1 MSLRYVNALKF
12 TFVIMLGG
20 CASAPQEHAMVP
32 ASGATVVET
41 ATVTDIEGEFRVA
54 LELMKAEDWH
64 LATDKLAAITAANPR
79 LSGPWTNLGIAR
91 NKIGDM
97 VGAEA
102 AFIKAIDVN
111 DRQIVAY
118 NELGILYRRSGRLE
132 EAASMYNQGLKI
144 NPNDERIHWNL
155 GILNDRYLANPAQAL
170 THYQNYQ
177 QLTQSQDRQL
187 LSWISELREQ
197 ISQNNVATGANR

>member
-20 CASAPQEHAMVP
+20 CASAPQEPAMVP
-32 ASGATVVET
+32 VSGTTAVET
-41 ATVTDIEGEFRVA
+41 AAVIDVEGEFQAA
-54 LELMKAEDWH
+54 LKLMKAEDWH
-64 LATDKLAAITAANPR
+64 VAADRLAAITAAKPL

-91 NKIGDM
+91 NKIGDTA
-97 VGAEA
+97 GAEA
-102 AFIKAIDVN
+102 AFINAIDAN
-111 DRQIVAY
+111 SRQIVAY

-155 GILNDRYLANPAQAL
+155 GILNDRYLSNPAQAL
-170 THYQNYQ
+170 IHYQHYQ
-177 QLTQSQDRQL
+177 QLTQSQDGQL
-187 LSWISELREQ
+187 LSWINKLRDQ
-197 ISQNNVATGANR
+197 VSQNNVATGANR